1 MVRVILSGHLE
12 VPLVD
17 LDAVRQELSSHIEA
31 TLAENGCIT
40 FEVVESAERA
50 GRFTVYE
57 EFSSRETF
65 ELHQER
71 VANSRWGQVAASAT
85 RYYTVTEVGPD

>member
-1 MVRVILSGHLE
+1 MMMKE
-12 VPLVD
+12 K
-17 LDAVRQELSSHIEA
+17 
-31 TLAENGCIT
+31 GCIT
-40 FEVVESAERA
+40 FEVAESAERA

-57 EFSSRETF
+57 EFSSREAF